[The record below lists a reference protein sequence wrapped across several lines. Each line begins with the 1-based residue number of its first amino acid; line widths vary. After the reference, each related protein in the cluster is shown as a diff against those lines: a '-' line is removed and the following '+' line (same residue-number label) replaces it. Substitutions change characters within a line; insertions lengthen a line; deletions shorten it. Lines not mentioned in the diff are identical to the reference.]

1 MELIKVTEQ
10 NGKQAV
16 SAREL
21 HEFLIRDAKGG
32 QEGRMFAHWIKE
44 KIEFLNLEEGL
55 HYQIIEFDFLGNM
68 IAKNGKSENQDVR
81 VHRRDYALTLDS
93 AKEIAMVQ
101 NNDKGKQARLY
112 FIEVEKRFKQIPTQI
127 DFTNPVHI
135 MKILENWI
143 EDRKKLEVAS
153 DTIKELTPKAEFF
166 DAVTDSKNAVDM
178 ATCVKVLNL
187 GIGRNTLFEF
197 LRVKKIL
204 MDNNQ
209 PYQKY
214 IDMGLFRVIEQKY
227 TKPSGETNINIKT
240 VVYQKGLDYIRR
252 IYNDFI
258 KEDENE

>member
-21 HEFLIRDAKGG
+21 YQFLSNDLESKHFNEWSVRNIIKNDFATENVDYQRIPFRGG
-32 QEGRMFAHWIKE
+32 SGRE
-44 KIEFLNLEEGL
+44 VIE
-55 HYQIIEFDFLGNM
+55 
-68 IAKNGKSENQDVR
+68 
-81 VHRRDYALTLDS
+81 YALSIDF
-93 AKEIAMVQ
+93 AKELSLMSQ
-101 NNDKGKQARLY
+101 CEKGKQARLY
-112 FIEVEKRFKQIPTQI
+112 FIEIEKKYKESIVHQFEIPKTYSQALMLAARQAEQIEIQET
-127 DFTNPVHI
+127 
-135 MKILENWI
+135 K
-143 EDRKKLEVAS
+143 
-153 DTIKELTPKAEFF
+153 IKELTPKAEFF
-166 DAVTDSKNAVDM
+166 DAVTDSKKAVDM
-178 ATCVKVLNL
+178 ATCAKVLNL

-252 IYNDFI
+252 TYADFL
-258 KEDENE
+258 KEEKES